1 MTVFHPFPLG
11 LAAGIFLSVAGAIA
25 AVSALSI
32 HVTTKQIVGPE
43 TAPLAVSLLL
53 VVTGIVLCVHALTG
67 RWECEA
73 FSPSPGRLRPA
84 ALVWLVTGVLSSLAL
99 IEPIG
104 FTPASTILFGAI
116 TRALGARSFFR
127 SLFFGFILSLTL
139 ELVFVHALGVDL
151 GTGLLSITW

>member
-1 MTVFHPFPLG
+1 MAESRPFPLG
-11 LAAGIFLSVAGAIA
+11 LVAGIFLSVAGAIA
-25 AVSALSI
+25 AISALSI
-32 HVTTKQIVGPE
+32 HVTTRQIVGPE

-53 VVTGIVLCVHALTG
+53 VVTGIILCVHALMG

-73 FSPSPGRLRPA
+73 SGSPIGRLRPA
-84 ALVWLVTGVLSSLAL
+84 TLVWLLTGIISSLAL
-99 IEPIG
+99 IGPIG

-116 TRALGARSFFR
+116 TKALGARSFFR
-127 SLFFGFILSLTL
+127 SLFFGLILSLTL